1 MLLDHNWQLQLV
13 IVAQIVLAMFLGG
26 IIGFERELANKPAG
40 FRTHTL
46 VAGAS
51 AAFMGISV
59 ASVHYFRPELGLHG
73 VDADLLRIA
82 AAIITGVS
90 FLGAGTIFKDVGSGK
105 VGGLTTAATIWVAAA
120 VGMAT
125 AVGQLLVAVGLTLLA
140 LAVLRGMKWIERH
153 DSPLK

>member
-1 MLLDHNWQLQLV
+1 MLLDHDWELQLV
-13 IVAQIVLAMFLGG
+13 ILGQIVLAMILGG

-46 VAGAS
+46 VGGAS

-59 ASVHYFRPELGLHG
+59 ASAHYFSPELGMHG
-73 VDADLLRIA
+73 VSADLLRIA

-105 VGGLTTAATIWVAAA
+105 VGGLTTAATIWVSAA

-125 AVGQLLVAVGLTLLA
+125 ATGQLLVALGLTLLA
-140 LAVLRGMKWIERH
+140 LAVLRGMKWFEHH
-153 DSPLK
+153 DVVKK